1 VKLLYEL
8 RSRVIRICIVIVI
21 VILVCMTLGVTA
33 INFNGY
39 QFLILYPDP
48 FNSISIQTISQIR
61 NDLLSNDIDLIQ
73 VTPGQA
79 FTAQIYVS
87 IIIGVVSSL
96 PVIIGE
102 LFAFLNPALH
112 HYEKKIIRRIIAPV
126 IALFALGCLFSYYI
140 VIPYTLDFLYNYGQS
155 MGVLSFFEITP
166 FITFVL
172 NLLIIF
178 GFAYQLPIIMWTVT
192 KTRFVNPDFWKKN
205 LRYMLIIVIIVGAVI
220 TPDGSGIT
228 MWFIVVPMMLLYII
242 GISIIHIDQRILKF
256 N

>member
-1 VKLLYEL
+1 
-8 RSRVIRICIVIVI
+8 
-21 VILVCMTLGVTA
+21 MTLGVTA

-48 FNSISIQTISQIR
+48 LNSISVQTISQLR
-61 NDLLSNDIDLIQ
+61 NDLLSNDVDLIQ

-140 VIPYTLDFLYNYGQS
+140 VIPYILDFLYNYGQS
-155 MGVLSFFEITP
+155 MGAVSFFEITP

-205 LRYMLIIVIIVGAVI
+205 LRYILILVIIVGAVI

-228 MWFIVVPMMLLYII
+228 MWFIVGPMMLLYII
-242 GISIIHIDQRILKF
+242 GISIIHIDQRIFKI
-256 N
+256 